1 MKICITVGHSR
12 LKSGMYTSA
21 AGKCIE
27 YKYCKKLAPYV
38 AKELRKKGH
47 NVKVVICPENI
58 FKTSADEKP
67 YKLNSVNGK
76 GYDLVMELHLNAS
89 ASKMPS
95 GTECIYKSD
104 AGKKYAASINKGLAT
119 LLKSRGVKKD
129 TRGLYMLNGTD
140 CPAVICEVFFCTS
153 PYDYKICKGMS
164 GRKKVAKAIAKY
176 M

>member
-1 MKICITVGHSR
+1 MKICITVGHSI
-12 LKSGMYTSA
+12 LKSGMCTSA
-21 AGKCIE
+21 KGVCSE
-27 YKYCKKLAPYV
+27 YKYCKKLAKQV
-38 AKELRKKGH
+38 VSALAKKGH
-47 NVKVVICPENI
+47 DVTLVKCPEYR
-58 FKTSADEKP
+58 FKTSVDEKP
-67 YKLNSVNGK
+67 YKLGRVNGK
-76 GYDLVMELHLNAS
+76 GYDLVVELHLNAS

-104 AGKKYAASINKGLAT
+104 AGKKYATAINKGLAT

-153 PYDYKICKGMS
+153 PFDYNICKGLS